1 MTNADLMTTEVP
13 VTLPDGTV
21 LRVQKLSVI
30 GEQKLTQ
37 EIGRRLH
44 ASYGPGGYFAN
55 AKSSLEFL
63 AKAGMHAAYQQ
74 AVSELTRLTASKTLP
89 GFDAIDEFRTTPD
102 GLAAELYL
110 RTRQTHPELAEP
122 VIRSQLNDLT
132 AWQVCTAMLE
142 AFAEDHKRRSD
153 GAGAPD

>member
-1 MTNADLMTTEVP
+1 MTNSDLMTTEIP

-37 EIGRRLH
+37 ELGRRLFT
-44 ASYGPGGYFAN
+44 SYGPGGYFAN
-55 AKSSLEFL
+55 AKGSLDFL
-63 AKAGMHAAYQQ
+63 QKAGMHAAYQQ
-74 AVSELTRLTASKTLP
+74 AVSELTRLTATKTMP

-102 GLAAELYL
+102 GLAAELFL
-110 RTRQTHPELAEP
+110 RTRATHPDLAEP

-142 AFAEDHKRRSD
+142 GFAEDHKRRSA
-153 GAGAPD
+153 GAGSPD